1 MRGCRRRAQRA
12 EKIWGSDIFWTCVTP
27 VFVAGGHVR
36 DTCVCAGRT
45 QNLSRG
51 CEGKEPTHVRT
62 FGPRGGLGYWS
73 HWAAANPPPLRDPG
87 VHGAKR
93 RREAP
98 THDLASAVSARE
110 VVRPPEALSVTTNPQ
125 DPLNARA
132 LDCLHPLRRRLPLT
146 DDRPLRLRRRL
157 SREQG
162 GDRAER
168 GSTGT
173 TAR

>member
-1 MRGCRRRAQRA
+1 ML
-12 EKIWGSDIFWTCVTP
+12 
-27 VFVAGGHVR
+27 R
-36 DTCVCAGRT
+36 DTVPKFGLEVNEKKYARF
-45 QNLSRG
+45 SRG
-51 CEGKEPTHVRT
+51 CFWKEPTHVRT

-73 HWAAANPPPLRDPG
+73 HWAADNPPTLRDPG

-132 LDCLHPLRRRLPLT
+132 LDCPHPLRRRLPLT

-157 SREQG
+157 PRDQTEAARRRPSGAREQ
-162 GDRAER
+162 RR
-168 GSTGT
+168 
-173 TAR
+173 